1 MTQRNAHPTKSGPGR
16 RHEEGVQHGAPPVP
30 TMGGAW
36 VGQRVNPNKPASR
49 RDKRRS
55 AVRAAKGSA

>member
-16 RHEEGVQHGAPPVP
+16 RHEEGVQHGAPPVL

-36 VGQRVNPNKPASR
+36 AGQRVNPNKPLSR
-49 RDKRRS
+49 RDKHR
-55 AVRAAKGSA
+55 AEVRAAKEPA